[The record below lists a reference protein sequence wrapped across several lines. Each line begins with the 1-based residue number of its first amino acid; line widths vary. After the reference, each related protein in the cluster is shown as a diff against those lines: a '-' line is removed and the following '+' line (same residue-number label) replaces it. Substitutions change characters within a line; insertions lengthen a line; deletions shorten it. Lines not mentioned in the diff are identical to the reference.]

1 VRQAERDAHRK
12 KTPHPTLLKGAIKKR
27 DHAQSMPACSPRS
40 KEVILAL
47 DNQHGIYRDRRTVAE
62 VARSPGATR
71 PGQPISVSS
80 AGALAPM
87 RDRRAKPPPD
97 GNVKVSKAVLLEA
110 SNHEA

>member
-1 VRQAERDAHRK
+1 
-12 KTPHPTLLKGAIKKR
+12 
-27 DHAQSMPACSPRS
+27 MPNGIQGRGMPLIPR
-40 KEVILAL
+40 
-47 DNQHGIYRDRRTVAE
+47 T
-62 VARSPGATR
+62 RSPGATR

-87 RDRRAKPPPD
+87 RDRRAKPPPY